1 MPKNKFLS
9 LNFILVFMVS
19 CLVSIGLM
27 AVYSATHIAVQSSA
41 YYFSRQLTVAIIGL
55 ILMFTLAFIPFRY
68 IQRSSYLFYGL
79 SILLLIF
86 VLIFGSRG
94 FGAERWLT
102 IGSLKLQPS
111 EFCKL
116 ATIMAVA
123 AYLSKSDVDIN
134 RFKHFLA
141 VIGLIIVPFV
151 LIARQPDLGTS
162 LVFLAIILPLLYWSG
177 LNLFYLF
184 VIITPLFTL
193 VLSFNFYA
201 FLIWMIVVFIILIL
215 SRQKPII
222 LISVFLLH
230 IFVGLIT
237 PILWGQ
243 LKPYQ
248 QQRILTF
255 ANPEADPQ
263 GAGYQ
268 IIQSK
273 VAIGSGGIWGKGFLE
288 GTQTQ
293 LRFLPAQH
301 TDFIF
306 SVIGEE
312 WGFSGVLVVML
323 LFALLL
329 LYLIYLASLVRSK
342 FASLVI
348 VGIAT
353 VLFFHIVVNIGMT
366 IGLAPVTGLPLPFI
380 SYGGSFLLS
389 MFLMMGIIMNFS
401 MNRYSHSV

>member
-1 MPKNKFLS
+1 MQKNKFLS
-9 LNFILVFMVS
+9 LDFTLVILIA
-19 CLVSIGLM
+19 CLVSIGLI
-27 AVYSATHIAVQSSA
+27 AVYSATHIAVQSSGE
-41 YYFSRQLTVAIIGL
+41 YFTKQLTLAIIG
-55 ILMFTLAFIPFRY
+55 FTIMISITFIPFRY
-68 IQRSSYLFYGL
+68 IQRSSYIFYGI
-79 SILLLIF
+79 SIILLIF
-86 VLIFGSRG
+86 VIIFGSRG
-94 FGAERWLT
+94 YGVERWLAV
-102 IGSLKLQPS
+102 GSIKIQPS

-123 AYLSKSDVDIN
+123 NYISKSDVDVN
-134 RFKHFLA
+134 KFKSFLI
-141 VIGLIIVPFV
+141 VIGLIVVPFV
-151 LIARQPDLGTS
+151 LIVKQPDLGTS

-177 LNLFYLF
+177 LNWFYLF
-184 VIITPLFTL
+184 VIITPLITL
-193 VLSFNFYA
+193 FLSFNFYA
-201 FLIWMIVVFIILIL
+201 FLSWMILISIILII
-215 SRQKPII
+215 SKQKPII
-222 LISVFLLH
+222 LIGVFLLH

-312 WGFSGVLVVML
+312 WGFSGVLVVL
-323 LFALLL
+323 TLFTLIL
-329 LYLIYLASLVRSK
+329 LYLIYLAGMVRSK
-342 FASLVI
+342 FSSLVI
-348 VGIAT
+348 IGIAT

-389 MFLMMGIIMNFS
+389 IFLMMGVIMNFS
-401 MNRYSHSV
+401 MNRFSHSV

>member
-1 MPKNKFLS
+1 MQKNKFLS
-9 LNFILVFMVS
+9 LDFTLMFIVT
-19 CLVSIGLM
+19 CLVSIGLI
-27 AVYSATHIAVQSSA
+27 AVYSATHIAVQSSGG
-41 YYFSRQLTVAIIGL
+41 YFSKQLMIAIFGF
-55 ILMFTLAFIPFRY
+55 ILMISMAFIPFRY

-86 VLIFGSRG
+86 VLVFGSRG
-94 FGAERWLT
+94 FGAERWLA
-102 IGSLKLQPS
+102 IGSLRIQPS

-123 AYLSKSDVDIN
+123 NYISKSDVNIN
-134 RFKHFLA
+134 KFKPFLI
-141 VIGLIIVPFV
+141 VIGLITIPFV

-177 LNLFYLF
+177 LNWFYLF
-184 VIITPLFTL
+184 VIIAPLITL
-193 VLSFNFYA
+193 ALSFNFYA
-201 FLIWMIVVFIILIL
+201 FLGWMIVISIILIV

-222 LISVFLLH
+222 LIGVFLLH
-230 IFVGLIT
+230 ISVGLIT
-237 PILWGQ
+237 PVLWGQ

-255 ANPEADPQ
+255 ANPETDPQ

-273 VAIGSGGIWGKGFLE
+273 VAIGSGGIWGKGFIE

-312 WGFSGVLVVML
+312 WGFSGILVVMM
-323 LFALLL
+323 LFTIML
-329 LYLIYLASLVRSK
+329 LYLIYLAGMVRSK
-342 FASLVI
+342 FSSLVT
-348 VGIAT
+348 VGITT

-401 MNRYSHSV
+401 MNRFSHSV

>member
-1 MPKNKFLS
+1 MQKNKFLS
-9 LNFILVFMVS
+9 LDFTLMFIVT
-19 CLVSIGLM
+19 CLVSIGLI
-27 AVYSATHIAVQSSA
+27 AVYSATHIAVQSSGG
-41 YYFSRQLTVAIIGL
+41 YFSKQLMIAIFGF
-55 ILMFTLAFIPFRY
+55 ILMISMAFIPFRY

-86 VLIFGSRG
+86 VLVFGSRG
-94 FGAERWLT
+94 FGAERWLA
-102 IGSLKLQPS
+102 IGSLRIQPS

-123 AYLSKSDVDIN
+123 NYISKSDVNIN
-134 RFKHFLA
+134 KFKPFLI
-141 VIGLIIVPFV
+141 VIGLITIPFV

-177 LNLFYLF
+177 LNWFYLF
-184 VIITPLFTL
+184 VIIAPLITL
-193 VLSFNFYA
+193 ALSFNFYA
-201 FLIWMIVVFIILIL
+201 FLGWMIVISIILIV

-222 LISVFLLH
+222 LIGVFLLH
-230 IFVGLIT
+230 ISVGLIT
-237 PILWGQ
+237 PVLWGQ

-255 ANPEADPQ
+255 ANPETDPQ

-312 WGFSGVLVVML
+312 WGFSGILVVMM
-323 LFALLL
+323 LFTIML
-329 LYLIYLASLVRSK
+329 LYLIYLAGMVRSK
-342 FASLVI
+342 FSSLVT
-348 VGIAT
+348 VGITT

-401 MNRYSHSV
+401 MNRFSHSV

>member
-1 MPKNKFLS
+1 MQKNKFLS
-9 LNFILVFMVS
+9 LDFALVFMVIF
-19 CLVSIGLM
+19 LVVIGLI
-27 AVYSATHIAVQSSA
+27 AVYSATHVAVQSSGS
-41 YYFSRQLTVAIIGL
+41 YFSKQLTVAIIGF
-55 ILMFTLAFIPFRY
+55 ILMLSMAFIPFRY

-79 SILLLIF
+79 SIMLLIF

-94 FGAERWLT
+94 YGADRWLAF
-102 IGSLKLQPS
+102 GSIKLQPS

-123 AYLSKSDVDIN
+123 TYLSKSDVDIN
-134 RFKHFLA
+134 RLKHFLT
-141 VIGLIIVPFV
+141 VIGIIIIPFV

-177 LNLFYLF
+177 LNWFYLF
-184 VIITPLFTL
+184 VIITPLITL

-201 FLIWMIVVFIILIL
+201 FLIWMIVISIILII

-222 LISVFLLH
+222 LIGVFLLH
-230 IFVGLIT
+230 IFVGLLT
-237 PILWGQ
+237 PVLWGQ

-312 WGFSGVLVVML
+312 WGFSGILVVL
-323 LFALLL
+323 SLFTVLI

-342 FASLVI
+342 YSSLVI
-348 VGIAT
+348 VGITT

>member
-1 MPKNKFLS
+1 MQKNKFLS
-9 LNFILVFMVS
+9 LDFTLSFILT
-19 CLVSIGLM
+19 CLMAIGLI
-27 AVYSATHIAVQSSA
+27 AVYSATHLTIQSGGG
-41 YYFSRQLTVAIIGL
+41 YFSKQLTIAIFGFV
-55 ILMFTLAFIPFRY
+55 LMFAIAFIPFRY
-68 IQRSSYLFYGL
+68 IQRSSYIFYGL

-94 FGAERWLT
+94 FGAERWLA
-102 IGSLKLQPS
+102 IGSLRLQPS

-123 AYLSKSDVDIN
+123 NYISKSDVDIN
-134 RFKHFLA
+134 KFKHFFV
-141 VIGLIIVPFV
+141 VISLIIIPFV

-177 LNLFYLF
+177 LNWFYLF
-184 VIITPLFTL
+184 VIIAPLITL
-193 VLSFNFYA
+193 ILSFNFYA
-201 FLIWMIVVFIILIL
+201 FLIWMIVVSIILVL

-222 LISVFLLH
+222 LIGVFLLH

-237 PILWGQ
+237 PVLWGQ

-273 VAIGSGGIWGKGFLE
+273 VAIGSGGIWGKGFLQ

-312 WGFSGVLVVML
+312 WGFSGALVVLL
-323 LFALLL
+323 LFTLLII
-329 LYLIYLASLVRSK
+329 YLIYLASLVRSK
-342 FASLVI
+342 FSSLVI
-348 VGIAT
+348 VGITT

>member
-1 MPKNKFLS
+1 MPRPKIFNLDFS
-9 LNFILVFMVS
+9 LLFIISSLI
-19 CLVSIGLM
+19 SIGLI
-27 AVYSATHIAVQSSA
+27 AVYSATHLAAQSGGS
-41 YYFSRQLTVAIIGL
+41 YFSKQLLISIFGL
-55 ILMFTLAFIPFRY
+55 ILMISFAFIPFRY
-68 IQRSSYLFYGL
+68 IQRSSYMFYGL
-79 SILLLIF
+79 NILLLII

-94 FGAERWLT
+94 YGAERWLV
-102 IGSLKLQPS
+102 IGPFRLQPS

-123 AYLSKSDVDIN
+123 NYLSKSEVDIN
-134 RFKHFLA
+134 KFKYLS
-141 VIGLIIVPFV
+141 VSIGLIILPFI

-162 LVFLAIILPLLYWSG
+162 LVFLAVILPLLYWAG
-177 LNLFYLF
+177 LNWFYLF
-184 VIITPLFTL
+184 VFITPLVTL
-193 VLSFNFYA
+193 LLSFNFYA
-201 FLIWMIVVFIILIL
+201 FLIWMILISIVLIVSHRKPVILIG
-215 SRQKPII
+215 I
-222 LISVFLLH
+222 FLLH
-230 IFVGLIT
+230 IIVGLIT
-237 PILWGQ
+237 PVLWAQ

-273 VAIGSGGIWGKGFLE
+273 VAIGSGGIWGKGFLD

-312 WGFSGVLVVML
+312 WGFSGVLVVIL
-323 LFALLL
+323 LFVILL
-329 LYLIYLASLVRSK
+329 LYLIYLAGLVRSK
-342 FASLVI
+342 YSSLIIIGVT
-348 VGIAT
+348 T

-389 MFLMMGIIMNFS
+389 MFLMMGLIMNFS
-401 MNRYSHSV
+401 FNRFSHSV

>member
-1 MPKNKFLS
+1 MQKNRFLS
-9 LNFILVFMVS
+9 LDFTLMFIVT
-19 CLVSIGLM
+19 CLVSIGLI
-27 AVYSATHIAVQSSA
+27 AVYSATHIAVQSSGG
-41 YYFSRQLTVAIIGL
+41 YFSKQLMIAIFGF
-55 ILMFTLAFIPFRY
+55 ILMISMAFIPFRY

-86 VLIFGSRG
+86 VLVFGSRG
-94 FGAERWLT
+94 FGAERWLA
-102 IGSLKLQPS
+102 IGSLRIQPS

-123 AYLSKSDVDIN
+123 NYISKSDVNIN
-134 RFKHFLA
+134 KFKPFLI
-141 VIGLIIVPFV
+141 VIGLITIPFV

-177 LNLFYLF
+177 LNWFYLF
-184 VIITPLFTL
+184 VIIAPLITL
-193 VLSFNFYA
+193 ALSFNFYA
-201 FLIWMIVVFIILIL
+201 FLGWMIVISIILIV

-222 LISVFLLH
+222 LIGVFLLH
-230 IFVGLIT
+230 ISVGLIT
-237 PILWGQ
+237 PVLWGQ

-255 ANPEADPQ
+255 ANPETDPQ

-312 WGFSGVLVVML
+312 WGFSGILVVMM
-323 LFALLL
+323 LFTIML
-329 LYLIYLASLVRSK
+329 LYLIYLAGMVRSK
-342 FASLVI
+342 FSSLVT
-348 VGIAT
+348 VGITT

-401 MNRYSHSV
+401 MNRFSHSV

>member
-1 MPKNKFLS
+1 MPRRKIFNLDFS
-9 LNFILVFMVS
+9 LLFIISSLI
-19 CLVSIGLM
+19 SIGLI
-27 AVYSATHIAVQSSA
+27 AVYSATHLAAQSGGS
-41 YYFSRQLTVAIIGL
+41 YFSKQLLISIFGL
-55 ILMFTLAFIPFRY
+55 ILMISFAFIPFRY
-68 IQRSSYLFYGL
+68 IQRSSYMFYGL
-79 SILLLIF
+79 NILLLII

-94 FGAERWLT
+94 YGAERWLV
-102 IGSLKLQPS
+102 IGPFRLQPS

-123 AYLSKSDVDIN
+123 NYLSKSEVDIN
-134 RFKHFLA
+134 KFKYLS
-141 VIGLIIVPFV
+141 VSIGLIILPFI

-162 LVFLAIILPLLYWSG
+162 LVFLAVILPLLYWAG
-177 LNLFYLF
+177 LNWFYLF
-184 VIITPLFTL
+184 VFITPLVTL
-193 VLSFNFYA
+193 LLSFNFYA
-201 FLIWMIVVFIILIL
+201 FLIWMILISIVLIVSHRKPVILIG
-215 SRQKPII
+215 I
-222 LISVFLLH
+222 FLLH
-230 IFVGLIT
+230 IIVGLIT
-237 PILWGQ
+237 PVLWAQ

-273 VAIGSGGIWGKGFLE
+273 VAIGSGGIWGKGFLD

-312 WGFSGVLVVML
+312 WGFSGVLVVIL
-323 LFALLL
+323 LFVILL
-329 LYLIYLASLVRSK
+329 LYLIYLAGLVRSK
-342 FASLVI
+342 YSSLIIIGVT
-348 VGIAT
+348 T

-389 MFLMMGIIMNFS
+389 MFLMMGLIMNFS
-401 MNRYSHSV
+401 FNRFSHSV